1 MGKLFGTDGFRGV
14 ANTKLTPELAFEL
27 GRAGAYVLTKH
38 ASQTPKIIIGMDT
51 RISGDMLAAALTAG
65 MCSVG
70 ATVYS
75 AGVIPTPAVACLVR
89 KYGLDAGVVISAS
102 HNPFQDNGI
111 KFFSSSGYK
120 LPDAL
125 EEEIEKYIFEKSG
138 ELPRPIGDKIG
149 RTKQC
154 QTATEDYAAFLSE
167 AIGNKR
173 LDGMKVALDCA
184 NGATHIAAPL
194 IFKQL
199 GAEVFKIGNSPDGL
213 NINEN
218 CGSTHTGA
226 ISEFVKKTGADV
238 GFAFDGDGDRCFMID
253 EKGKV
258 IEGDEIMTILA
269 HRMKKDGKLA
279 HNTIVATVMSNLGLT
294 LMGEEH
300 GITIERTA
308 VGDRYVL
315 ERMIEGGF
323 TLGGEQSGH
332 IILLDHNPTGDGILT
347 ALKICSIMKSEG
359 KTPSQL
365 NNLMTILPQVL
376 VNAKVSP
383 EKKDAYLTDETII
396 REIKRIEE
404 KFANEGRVLIR
415 PSGTEPLV
423 RVMIEGKDQGVIE
436 AEARALAGMIEELLA
451 AD

>member
-14 ANTKLTPELAFEL
+14 ANTQLTPELAFEL
-27 GRAGAYVLTKH
+27 GRAGAYVLTKSTSH
-38 ASQTPKIIIGMDT
+38 TPKIIIGMDT
-51 RISGDMLAAALTAG
+51 RISGDMLASALTAG

-75 AGVIPTPAVACLVR
+75 AGVIPTPAIAYLVR
-89 KYGLDAGVVISAS
+89 KYNLDAGVVISAS

-111 KFFSSSGYK
+111 KFFSSNGYK

-125 EEEIEKYIFEKSG
+125 EEEIEKYIFEKPD
-138 ELPRPIGDKIG
+138 ELPRPTGNKIG
-149 RTKQC
+149 WAEQC
-154 QTATEDYAAFLSE
+154 QNATEDYTAFLGQT
-167 AIGNKR
+167 INNIR

-199 GAEVFKIGNSPDGL
+199 GAEVVMIGNNPDGL

-218 CGSTHTGA
+218 CGSTHTNA
-226 ISEFVKKTGADV
+226 ISEFVNKTGADV

-253 EKGKV
+253 ETGKV
-258 IEGDEIMTILA
+258 VDGDEIMTILA
-269 HRMKKDGKLA
+269 HRMKKDDKLA

-294 LMGEEH
+294 LMGKEH
-300 GITIERTA
+300 EITIERTA

-323 TLGGEQSGH
+323 SLGGEQSGH
-332 IILLDHNPTGDGILT
+332 IILLEHNPTGDGILT
-347 ALKICSIMKSEG
+347 ALKMCSIMKSEN

-376 VNAKVSP
+376 INAKVAP
-383 EKKDAYLTDETII
+383 EKKNAYLTDETII

-415 PSGTEPLV
+415 PSGTEPMV
-423 RVMIEGKDQGVIE
+423 RVMIEGKDQSVIE
-436 AEARALAGMIEELLA
+436 AEAKALAKMIEGI
-451 AD
+451 